1 MRSRRGPSP
10 AKGGPRRMARQFGA
24 ERRIAAGG
32 IHFRRGFQIYRG
44 PQIGLARLGDCGGPA
59 RESVEKQIALI
70 EEFVEARA

>member
-32 IHFRRGFQIYRG
+32 IHFRRG
-44 PQIGLARLGDCGGPA
+44 LARFGDCGGPA